1 MLKVKLYAANF
12 PCAEPYGH
20 VCKYALS
27 IHEDDYSVHLE
38 PREHATIF
46 IIRKPGL
53 DGSHNSLSFELDDHR
68 GYFLRRD
75 GVKFSAQKG
84 LIGASGILLCIL
96 HWFIF
101 FQYLMQNS
109 LNLSWSQTLERPG
122 TRNKRGTL

>member
-1 MLKVKLYAANF
+1 MLKVKLYSANF
-12 PCAEPYGH
+12 PCTEPYGH

-53 DGSHNSLSFELDDHR
+53 DGSKNSLSLELDDHR

-75 GVKFSAQKG
+75 GVKFVAQQG
-84 LIGASGILLCIL
+84 LVGPSGTKT
-96 HWFIF
+96 F
-101 FQYLMQNS
+101 
-109 LNLSWSQTLERPG
+109 
-122 TRNKRGTL
+122 